1 MDKKKKDDSDPRI
14 PPVQVDQFL
23 LDLDNAA
30 PGSVP
35 PADDEDGG
43 SKKNVHLGSDAI
55 SISPD
60 SRGPLSQLFN
70 GNYLSYASYVI
81 CSRAVPTI
89 EDGLKPVQRRIMHAL
104 WEKDDGRFIKVANI
118 VGHTMQYHPHGD
130 QSIAGALVALVNKR
144 YLIQGQGNFG
154 SLLTGD
160 SAAAARYI
168 ECRLTNLAR
177 KEIFNP
183 KTTTYIPS
191 YDGRNQEP
199 VLLPSKLPL
208 LLMLGAEGIA
218 VGLSTDVLS
227 HNFIELLEAEIC
239 ILQKKPFVLHPDFI
253 TSGLMDP
260 SEYND
265 GRGRVKV
272 RAIVENRPKEKN
284 KLFITGLPFGQTTEK
299 LIASIEKAINGKKL
313 QIRQI
318 NDLTAKDV
326 EIELVLSPG
335 ADPDK
340 TIKSLYAF
348 TDCECS
354 VNSHIIVLKNNRP
367 IETTVSEIL
376 RTNVDQL
383 VALIKLELEIRLS
396 ELENE
401 VHNRTLERIFIEER
415 IYKKIEQMTTAEAIA
430 GAVRDG
436 FKAFEKELVRPLAEE
451 DIEHLLQIRIRR
463 ISLFDIN
470 KNRQEIA
477 AIRKEETEIA
487 DSLGNLKRTA
497 ISYLKN
503 LIKQYKDEYPRLTQI
518 TTFKET
524 DLRTLTASELSILHN
539 KEDGY
544 LGHDIKN
551 GEELF
556 KCSSLDRLLLVWSD
570 GRYKVMPPPDKFF
583 VDKDLLHCA
592 LYNREKE
599 YTLLYTE
606 PDYGFTYIKR
616 FTFGGAIFNKE
627 YRLSPE
633 RSDVRLFQEG
643 CPETVYV
650 KYKPVK
656 NQRINQQTFSPSE
669 VTVRSAS
676 SKGIQMTSKELA
688 RIDTTKPRWWDD
700 SEKSP
705 RGVLS

>member
-1 MDKKKKDDSDPRI
+1 MDKKKKDDSNPGI
-14 PPVQVDQFL
+14 PPVQVNQFL
-23 LDLDNAA
+23 LDLDNSS

-35 PADDEDGG
+35 PTDDEDGS
-43 SKKNVHLGSDAI
+43 SKKNIRLGSDSI
-55 SISPD
+55 NISPD

-239 ILQKKPFVLHPDFI
+239 ILQKKPFTLYPDFI

-260 SEYND
+260 TEYND

-272 RAIVENRPKEKN
+272 RAIIENRPKEKG

-299 LIASIEKAINGKKL
+299 LIASIEKAINAKKL

-318 NDLTAKDV
+318 NDLTAKNV

-367 IETTVSEIL
+367 IETTVGEIL

-383 VALIKLELEIRLS
+383 LALIKQELEIRLS

-436 FKAFEKELVRPLAEE
+436 FKAFEKELIRPLTDE

-470 KNRQEIA
+470 KNREEIA
-477 AIRKEETEIA
+477 AIRKEQAEIA

-570 GRYKVMPPPDKFF
+570 GRYKVMPPPDKLF
-583 VDKDLLHCA
+583 VDKDLILCA

-627 YRLSPE
+627 YRLAPE
-633 RSDVRLFQEG
+633 KSEVRLFQEG
-643 CPETVYV
+643 CPETIYV

-688 RIDTTKPRWWDD
+688 RIDTAKPRWWDD